1 MGDGY
6 FNDQTVFL
14 CTENYTLDEVKLL
27 IETLETNFDLKASL
41 NKRVSSNG
49 KINWRIRISR
59 LSINKLRILVS
70 PHIIPEMRYKLGIKK

>member
-1 MGDGY
+1 MFYKHNIKCLPLNIKELLTPIGLSHIIMGDGY

-49 KINWRIRISR
+49 KIN
-59 LSINKLRILVS
+59 
-70 PHIIPEMRYKLGIKK
+70 